1 MVTNTIF
8 TPDKSDLQ
16 AATAEGPQKLD
27 DFGDTV
33 PDPGSGEAEEAKYR
47 ENEELRELAGE
58 VSRASA
64 PHAPLPLQAGRGR
77 SRMPE
82 PEARPVK
89 MGRVA
94 APGPAAGRIL
104 ALAYCGPLD
113 PYNPRGAPVLP
124 DLRHLR
130 GKQGAAGPQED
141 CQEGVLGRGAGRNRC
156 GGSRPLTF
164 YIYKRLFLSQGGVSM
179 QVSILSVISLV
190 VTADKYLTSKKH
202 IKLKELFQANQAVAE
217 VRNHLHN
224 NMELFTGVDLGDD

>member
-1 MVTNTIF
+1 M
-8 TPDKSDLQ
+8 Q

-27 DFGDTV
+27 DFGDAV
-33 PDPGSGEAEEAKYR
+33 PDSGSGEAKEAKYR

-64 PHAPLPLQAGRGR
+64 PHAPLPPQAGLGR
-77 SRMPE
+77 NRMPE

-94 APGPAAGRIL
+94 APRPAAGRIL

-124 DLRHLR
+124 ALHHLR
-130 GKQGAAGPQED
+130 GKQKLDDFRDAVPDPGSVEAEEAKYRENKEAGEQVWRFETLD
-141 CQEGVLGRGAGRNRC
+141 IL
-156 GGSRPLTF
+156 
-164 YIYKRLFLSQGGVSM
+164 YKRLFLSQGGVSM
-179 QVSILSVISLV
+179 QVSILSVISLA
-190 VTADKYLTSKKH
+190 VTADKYLASKKH
-202 IKLKELFQANQAVAE
+202 IKLKELFPANQAVAE

-224 NMELFTGVDLGDD
+224 NMEL